1 LYNYLNSSI
10 IGGIGLLREG
20 ETLGGI
26 YRELMAFRKKDT
38 QE

>member
-1 LYNYLNSSI
+1 LYNYINSGI
-10 IGGIGLLREG
+10 IGGIALQSDG

-26 YRELMAFRKKDT
+26 YRELMAFRKKET